1 MTKAYTNEAERE
13 QRLNDILLAY
23 VEAVEAGHVPD
34 RRQLLALYPEF
45 AAELSEFFD
54 GRDQVEVMSAPLRD
68 FSKSGMIRAA
78 LEIVKESSPDKPAG
92 VGPRRPGAS
101 DDTSGSPSSA
111 PELGQLGD
119 YRLIRE
125 VGRGGM
131 GIVYEAHQIS
141 LNRRVALKVLPFA
154 AALDPKQLQRFKN
167 EAQAAAQLH
176 HNFIVPVYAVG
187 YERGIHYYA
196 MQFIEGQS
204 LAAMIRELRQ
214 LSAPKQPASVS
225 GESRATTHS
234 DELPSTG
241 PYGDDSPPPL
251 AQAELPT
258 QSAIALSTE
267 RSQRSVRFY
276 RRAAELGVR
285 AAEALDHA
293 HQEGVV
299 HRDIKP
305 ANLLV
310 DARGNLWITDF
321 GLALFHSDAGL
332 TMTGELLGTLRY
344 MSPEQALGKRA
355 LIDHRTDIYSLGV
368 TLYELL
374 TLAPVFDG
382 HDRQELLNQIAND
395 EPRPPRS
402 WDKSIPVELET
413 IILKAIAKHPAER
426 YASIREMG
434 DDLQRFLEDKPIKAR
449 RPTFREK
456 AVKWSRRHRPVV
468 YSAGL
473 LLFLS
478 FIGSV
483 ILTVSIAQEHRKTV
497 AALKGEQDALIR
509 EKESAR
515 QAREAVALIT
525 RISEERLGENAD
537 PQKVRRELLEAAL
550 KYYQSFIEQNGDD
563 PSLQAELAASYAK
576 VANLLGDLGADLEA
590 LGASQKAR
598 TMYETLISEHPS
610 VQEFQDA
617 LAAIRQRAFNWQGV
631 GQLGLLT
638 NPQVQDDLKLTTVQ
652 ISKIA
657 DLKDQVDAQREK
669 FRGFWPGQPLSQED
683 KEKHLAR
690 FRRQAKEN
698 REAVA
703 AILDPEQKTRLKQ
716 IGWQVGG
723 AGTFSDPE
731 VIAKLELTTDQIGQ
745 IRDIQDQ
752 AWKEHQQCR
761 KASWD
766 SRKRGKEEGN
776 RADRDAEMQKI
787 RDIWRTAQTR
797 IVNTLTSAQTA
808 RWRELVGA
816 EFKGQLFPP
825 PPPHHRGHR
834 TAEGQGREGKDKP
847 PPQGN

>member
-1 MTKAYTNEAERE
+1 MTKSYTTEAERE

-45 AAELSEFFD
+45 ASELSDFFD
-54 GRDQVEVMSAPLRD
+54 SRDQVEAMSAPLRD

-78 LEIVKESSPDKPAG
+78 LEIPKEPSLGEPGGVSPRVIPGSITAATSS
-92 VGPRRPGAS
+92 S
-101 DDTSGSPSSA
+101 TQT

-141 LNRRVALKVLPFA
+141 LNRRVALKMLPFA

-204 LAAMIRELRQ
+204 LAAMIKELRQ
-214 LSAPKQPASVS
+214 LANADRAPNSSALPQPP
-225 GESRATTHS
+225 RP

-241 PYGDDSPPPL
+241 PYATDDPAAPAVP
-251 AQAELPT
+251 AELSPT
-258 QSAIALSTE
+258 QAVAALSTE
-267 RSQRSVRFY
+267 RSQRSTRFY
-276 RRAAELGVR
+276 RRVAELGTR
-285 AAEALDHA
+285 AAGALDHA

-310 DARGNLWITDF
+310 DVRGNLWITDF

-355 LIDHRTDIYSLGV
+355 LVDHRTDIYSLGV

-395 EPRPPRS
+395 EPRTPRA

-426 YASIREMG
+426 YASVREMG
-434 DDLQRFLEDKPIKAR
+434 EDLQRFLEDKPIRAR
-449 RPTFREK
+449 RPTVREK
-456 AVKWSRRHRPVV
+456 MLKWSRRHRPIVV
-468 YSAGL
+468 SAAL
-473 LLFLS
+473 LLLLS

-483 ILTVSIAQEHRKTV
+483 VLTVLIAEEHAKTKQ
-497 AALKGEQDALIR
+497 ALLR
-509 EKESAR
+509 ETESFRQAR
-515 QAREAVALIT
+515 QAVDFFT
-525 RISEERLGENAD
+525 QISEDKLGENAD
-537 PQKVRRELLEAAL
+537 PQKVRRELLERAL
-550 KYYQSFIEQNGDD
+550 NYYQSFIEQRGDE

-576 VANLLGDLGADLEA
+576 VANLLGDLGADLES
-590 LGASQKAR
+590 LSASQKAR
-598 TMYETLISEHPS
+598 SMYEKLISEHPS

-617 LAAIRQRAFNWQGV
+617 LAAIRQRAFNRQGG
-631 GQLGLLT
+631 GQLFWLT
-638 NPQVQDDLKLTTVQ
+638 QPQVQEDLKLTEDQV
-652 ISKIA
+652 SKIA
-657 DLKDQVDAQREK
+657 DLDAQVQSQWK
-669 FRGFWPGQPLSQED
+669 GFGGFWKPGQPPSQEE
-683 KEKHLAR
+683 KEKHLAG
-690 FRRQAKEN
+690 FRKQAKDN
-698 REAVA
+698 RDAVA
-703 AILDPEQKTRLKQ
+703 AILDASQKSRLKQ
-716 IGWQVGG
+716 IGWQFGG
-723 AGTFSDPE
+723 AWSFSDPE
-731 VIAKLELTTDQIGQ
+731 VIAKLELTTDQIDR
-745 IRDIQDQ
+745 IREIQDQ
-752 AWKEHQQCR
+752 ARKEQDQCHR
-761 KASWD
+761 PPWD
-766 SRKRGKEEGN
+766 FRQAGKEDKHK
-776 RADRDAEMQKI
+776 ADRDAEWKKI
-787 RDIWRTAQTR
+787 GEIWRAAQAR
-797 IVNTLTSAQTA
+797 IMNLMTPAQKV
-808 RWRELVGA
+808 RWQELVG
-816 EFKGQLFPP
+816 EPFKGQMMFPP
-825 PPPHHRGHR
+825 RPPHPRGHR
-834 TAEGQGREGKDKP
+834 TADGLMREGKGKP
-847 PPQGN
+847 PPQE

>member
-1 MTKAYTNEAERE
+1 MTKAYTNEADRER
-13 QRLNDILLAY
+13 RLNDILLAY
-23 VEAVEAGHVPD
+23 LDAVEAGHIPD

-45 AAELSEFFD
+45 ATELSEFFD

-78 LEIVKESSPDKPAG
+78 LEIVKDAPPDKST
-92 VGPRRPGAS
+92 R
-101 DDTSGSPSSA
+101 SPSGQT

-119 YRLIRE
+119 YQLIRE

-141 LNRRVALKVLPFA
+141 LNRRVALKILPFA
-154 AALDPKQLQRFKN
+154 AALDPKQLKRFQN

-204 LAAMIRELRQ
+204 LAAMIRELRE
-214 LSAPKQPASVS
+214 LAGLRKPPPVS
-225 GESRATTHS
+225 QESRE
-234 DELPSTG
+234 DPFYDGPPSTG
-241 PYGDDSPPPL
+241 PYGNDAPPAAP
-251 AQAELPT
+251 AQAEHPT
-258 QSAIALSTE
+258 QSTIALSTE
-267 RSQRSVRFY
+267 RSQRSARFY
-276 RRAAELGVR
+276 RRVAELGVR

-310 DARGNLWITDF
+310 DVRGNLWITDF

-395 EPRPPRS
+395 EPRPPRF
-402 WDKSIPVELET
+402 WDKSIPLELET

-426 YASIREMG
+426 YTSVREMG
-434 DDLQRFLEDKPIKAR
+434 DDLQRFLEDKPIRAR
-449 RPTFREK
+449 RPSFREK
-456 AVKWSRRHRPVV
+456 GLKWSRRHKPIVV
-468 YSAGL
+468 SAAVL
-473 LLFLS
+473 LLLT

-483 ILTVSIAQEHRKTV
+483 VLTVLIAQEHAKTV
-497 AALKGEQDALIR
+497 
-509 EKESAR
+509 KEANQAKENFF
-515 QAREAVALIT
+515 QAREVVDFFT
-525 RISEERLGENAD
+525 QISLDELGENAD
-537 PQKVRRELLEAAL
+537 PQKVRRKSLERVL
-550 KYYQSFIEQNGDD
+550 QYYQSFIEQRGDD
-563 PSLQAELAASYAK
+563 PSMQAELAASYAK

-590 LGASQKAR
+590 LAASQKAR
-598 TMYETLISEHPS
+598 TMYENLISEHPS

-617 LAAIRQRAFNWQGV
+617 LTAIRQRAFNWQGV
-631 GQLGLLT
+631 GQLFWLT
-638 NPQVQDDLKLTTVQ
+638 NRQVQEDLKLTEDQ
-652 ISKIA
+652 IGKIA
-657 DLKDQVDAQREK
+657 DLRRQVESQREG
-669 FRGFWPGQPLSQED
+669 FRFPKPGQVESQED
-683 KEKHLAR
+683 KEKHLAQ
-690 FRRQAKEN
+690 FRKQAREN

-703 AILDPEQKTRLKQ
+703 AILDAGQKNRLKQ
-716 IGWQVGG
+716 IGWQAGG
-723 AGTFSDPE
+723 YRTLSDPE
-731 VIAKLELTTDQIGQ
+731 VISKLELTTDQITQ
-745 IRDIQDQ
+745 IREIQDQ
-752 AWKEHQQCR
+752 VRKEEEQWH
-761 KASWD
+761 KASWNF
-766 SRKRGKEEGN
+766 RKGGKEEAN
-776 RADRDAEMQKI
+776 KAEREAQRQKI
-787 RDIWRTAQTR
+787 GDIWKTAQAR
-797 IVNTLTSAQTA
+797 IMRTLTPAQTA

-816 EFKGQLFPP
+816 EFKGQFFPP
-825 PPPHHRGHR
+825 PPPHHRGGHR
-834 TAEGQGREGKDKP
+834 MAEGQGREGKGQP
-847 PPQGN
+847 PPKD

>member
-1 MTKAYTNEAERE
+1 MTKAFISEAERE

-45 AAELSEFFD
+45 ASELSDFFE
-54 GRDQVEVMSAPLRD
+54 GRDRIEVLSGPLRD
-68 FSKSGMIRAA
+68 FSRSGMIRAA
-78 LEIVKESSPDKPAG
+78 LEITKEADPKTSETTKSSADVASPAA
-92 VGPRRPGAS
+92 PAIPP
-101 DDTSGSPSSA
+101 SGSA

-204 LAAMIRELRQ
+204 LATMIRELRQ
-214 LSAPKQPASVS
+214 MESFRQPTPASK
-225 GESRATTHS
+225 ESRAAASH

-241 PYGDDSPPPL
+241 PYTSDSPSPPPV
-251 AQAELPT
+251 QAEHPT
-258 QSAIALSTE
+258 LQATALSTE
-267 RSQRSVRFY
+267 RSLRSVRFY
-276 RRAAELGVR
+276 RRVAELGVR

-310 DARGNLWITDF
+310 DVRGNLWITDF

-344 MSPEQALGKRA
+344 MSPEQALGKRT
-355 LIDHRTDIYSLGV
+355 LVDHRTDIYSLGV

-374 TLAPVFDG
+374 TLNPVFDG

-395 EPRPPRS
+395 EPKSPRS
-402 WDKSIPVELET
+402 LDKSIPVELET
-413 IILKAIAKHPAER
+413 IILKAIAKHPTER

-434 DDLQRFLEDKPIKAR
+434 DDLQRFIEDKPILAR
-449 RPTFREK
+449 RPSFREK
-456 AVKWSRRHRPVV
+456 AMRWSRRHKPIVV
-468 YSAGL
+468 SAGL
-473 LLFLS
+473 LLFLT

-483 ILTVSIAQEHRKTV
+483 VLTVSIAEEHAKTKK
-497 AALKGEQDALIR
+497 ALER
-509 EKESAR
+509 ETESFRQAR
-515 QAREAVALIT
+515 QAVDFFAELGQ
-525 RISEERLGENAD
+525 EKFGENAD
-537 PQKVRRELLEAAL
+537 PTKVRRELLERAL
-550 KYYQSFIEQNGDD
+550 NYYQNFIEQRGDD

-590 LGASQKAR
+590 LSASQRAR
-598 TMYETLISEHPS
+598 TMYEKLISEHPS

-631 GQLGLLT
+631 GPLFLLT
-638 NPQVQDDLKLTTVQ
+638 QRPVQEDLKLTDEQ
-652 ISKIA
+652 ISKIR
-657 DLKDQVDAQREK
+657 DLKRQVDSQREE
-669 FRGFWPGQPLSQED
+669 FGGFWPGKVPSQEE
-683 KEKHLAR
+683 KERYLAT
-690 FRRQAKEN
+690 FRKQAKDN
-698 REAVA
+698 REAIA
-703 AILDPEQKTRLKQ
+703 AILDPAQKTRMKQ
-716 IGWQVGG
+716 IGWQLGRHW
-723 AGTFSDPE
+723 TFSDPE
-731 VIAKLELTTDQIGQ
+731 VIAKLELTTNQIDQI
-745 IRDIQDQ
+745 REIQDQ
-752 AWKEHQQCR
+752 ARNEERQCHKESWDAR
-761 KASWD
+761 KAAKD
-766 SRKRGKEEGN
+766 EANK
-776 RADRDAEMQKI
+776 ADRDSGRKRIPE
-787 RDIWRTAQTR
+787 IWRTAQAR
-797 IVNTLTSAQTA
+797 IMSTLSPAQTA
-808 RWRELVGA
+808 RWREMVG
-816 EFKGQLFPP
+816 EPFKGEMMFPP
-825 PPPHHRGHR
+825 PPPHQRGRR
-834 TAEGQGREGKDKP
+834 TADWTAPGKEKP
-847 PPQGN
+847 PPQRN

>member
-13 QRLNDILLAY
+13 RRLNDILLAY

-45 AAELSEFFD
+45 ATELSEFFD

-78 LEIVKESSPDKPAG
+78 LEIVKDAPPDKSTSSPFG
-92 VGPRRPGAS
+92 Q
-101 DDTSGSPSSA
+101 T

-119 YRLIRE
+119 YQLIRE

-204 LAAMIRELRQ
+204 LAAMIRELREIEGIR
-214 LSAPKQPASVS
+214 KPAAVS
-225 GESRATTHS
+225 RESRV
-234 DELPSTG
+234 DPFYDGLPSTG
-241 PYGDDSPPPL
+241 PYTNEFARPASP
-251 AQAELPT
+251 AQAEIPT
-258 QSAIALSTE
+258 HHATALSTE
-267 RSQRSVRFY
+267 RSQHSTRFY
-276 RRAAELGVR
+276 NRAAELGVR

-310 DARGNLWITDF
+310 DIRGNLWITDF

-395 EPRPPRS
+395 EPRHPRS

-426 YASIREMG
+426 YASVREMG
-434 DDLQRFLEDKPIKAR
+434 DDLQRFLEDKPIRAR

-456 AVKWSRRHRPVV
+456 ALKWSRRHKPIVI
-468 YSAGL
+468 SAAL

-478 FIGSV
+478 FVGSV
-483 ILTVSIAQEHRKTV
+483 VLTVLIAEEHAKTV
-497 AALKGEQDALIR
+497 KALRGEEEKAQLA
-509 EKESAR
+509 KESFQ
-515 QAREAVALIT
+515 QAREVVDFFT
-525 RISEERLGENAD
+525 QISLEELGDNAD
-537 PQKVRRELLEAAL
+537 PQKVRRKSLERVL
-550 KYYQSFIEQNGDD
+550 KYYQSFIEQRGDD
-563 PSLQAELAASYAK
+563 PSMQAELAASYAK

-590 LGASQKAR
+590 FGASQKAR
-598 TMYETLISEHPS
+598 TMYEKLISEHPS

-617 LAAIRQRAFNWQGV
+617 LAAIRQWAFNMQGG
-631 GQLGLLT
+631 GQLFLLT
-638 NPQVQDDLKLTTVQ
+638 QPPVQEDLKMTQEQLD
-652 ISKIA
+652 KIA
-657 DLKDQVDAQREK
+657 DLDLRVRSQWEG
-669 FRGFWPGQPLSQED
+669 FRGWKPGQRPSQEE
-683 KEKHLAR
+683 KEENRKRLR
-690 FRRQAKEN
+690 KQAKEN
-698 REAVA
+698 RDTIA
-703 AILDPEQKTRLKQ
+703 AILDSEQEARLKQ
-716 IGWQVGG
+716 IGWQRGG

-731 VIAKLELTTDQIGQ
+731 VIAKLELTTDQISQ

-752 AWKEHQQCR
+752 AWKEHQQCH

-766 SRKRGKEEGN
+766 SRKRGKEESSK
-776 RADRDAEMQKI
+776 ADRDAELQKI
-787 RDIWRTAQTR
+787 REIWGTAQAR
-797 IVNTLTSAQTA
+797 IMRTLTPAQTA

-816 EFKGQLFPP
+816 EFKGQFFPP
-825 PPPHHRGHR
+825 PPPHHRGGHR
-834 TAEGQGREGKDKP
+834 MADGQGREGKGQP
-847 PPQGN
+847 PPKD

>member
-1 MTKAYTNEAERE
+1 MTKTFNSEEERE

-23 VEAVEAGHVPD
+23 VEAIEAGHVPD

-45 AAELSEFFD
+45 ASELSDFFE
-54 GRDQVEVMSAPLRD
+54 GRDRVEVMSGPLRD
-68 FSKSGMIRAA
+68 FSRSGMIQAA
-78 LEIVKESSPDKPAG
+78 LEITKEAG
-92 VGPRRPGAS
+92 PRPGANETRTSSS
-101 DDTSGSPSSA
+101 DVASPANSSGPAS
-111 PELGQLGD
+111 ELGQLGD

-214 LSAPKQPASVS
+214 LANRQQPQTS
-225 GESRATTHS
+225 GSSPQE
-234 DELPSTG
+234 EPSTG
-241 PYGDDSPPPL
+241 AYHGDRET
-251 AQAELPT
+251 APT
-258 QSAIALSTE
+258 QTESHPTQVVTALSTE
-267 RSQRSVRFY
+267 RSQRGIRFY
-276 RRAAELGVR
+276 RRVAELGTR

-310 DARGNLWITDF
+310 DMRVNLWITDF

-332 TMTGELLGTLRY
+332 TLTGELLGTLRY
-344 MSPEQALGKRA
+344 MSPEQALGKRT

-374 TLAPVFDG
+374 TLNPVFDG

-426 YASIREMG
+426 YASIHEMG
-434 DDLQRFLEDKPIKAR
+434 DDLQRFMEDKPILAR
-449 RPTFREK
+449 RPSLREK
-456 AVKWSRRHRPVV
+456 ALKWSRRHRPIVV
-468 YSAGL
+468 SAGL
-473 LLFLS
+473 LLVLTFV
-478 FIGSV
+478 GSV
-483 ILTVSIAQEHRKTV
+483 VLTVSIAEEHAKTKK
-497 AALKGEQDALIR
+497 ALER
-509 EKESAR
+509 ETKSFR
-515 QAREAVALIT
+515 QAQHAVNSFAQ
-525 RISEERLGENAD
+525 ISEEKLGENAD
-537 PQKVRRELLEAAL
+537 PQKVRRELLETAL
-550 KYYQSFIEQNGDD
+550 KYYQSFIEQRGDD
-563 PSLQAELAASYAK
+563 PAVQAELAASYAK

-598 TMYETLISEHPS
+598 SMYEKLISEHPS
-610 VQEFQDA
+610 VPEFQDA

-638 NPQVQDDLKLTTVQ
+638 NRQVQEDLKLTEDQVGKT
-652 ISKIA
+652 A
-657 DLKDQVDAQREK
+657 DLKRQVESQREE
-669 FRGFWPGQPLSQED
+669 FRGFWPGQPSSQEE

-690 FRRQAKEN
+690 FRKQAKEN

-703 AILDPEQKTRLKQ
+703 AILDSEQKNRLKQ
-716 IGWQVGG
+716 IGWQAGG
-723 AGTFSDPE
+723 FWTFSDPE
-731 VIAKLELTTDQIGQ
+731 VIAKLELTTDQIDQ
-745 IRDIQDQ
+745 IREIQDQ
-752 AWKEHQQCR
+752 ARKEQEQCHKALWDFR
-761 KASWD
+761 KAP
-766 SRKRGKEEGN
+766 RAEGK
-776 RADRDAEMQKI
+776 ADVDAERQKI
-787 RDIWRTAQTR
+787 SDIWRTAQGQIMR
-797 IVNTLTSAQTA
+797 TLTPAQTA
-808 RWRELVGA
+808 RWRELVGV
-816 EFKGQLFPP
+816 EFKGQIFPP

-834 TAEGQGREGKDKP
+834 TAEAQGREGKVKP
-847 PPQGN
+847 PTGKEER